1 MKLFLR
7 LILIGVLTYFLS
19 LIFPWWIIVII
30 GIGVGLLIPGGSLST
45 FISGFI
51 GVGIVWMGHA
61 WNLDALNGSVF
72 TLKML
77 EVLGL
82 FDDTLL
88 LIVFT
93 GFIGGLVG
101 GFATMTGSMFRVP
114 PKKVGG
120 TGGYYS

>member
-7 LILIGVLTYFLS
+7 LILIAILTYFFS
-19 LIFPWWIIVII
+19 LVFPWWIIVII
-30 GIGVGLLIPGGSLST
+30 GIAIGIIIPGGTLST

-51 GVGIVWMGHA
+51 GVGIIWMGQA
-61 WNLDALNGSVF
+61 WNLDAQNSSIF
-72 TLKML
+72 TQKML

-82 FDDTLL
+82 FDETIL

-101 GFATMTGSMFRVP
+101 GFATMTGSLFRVP
-114 PKKVGG
+114 PKKLGG
-120 TGGYYS
+120 GGYYS